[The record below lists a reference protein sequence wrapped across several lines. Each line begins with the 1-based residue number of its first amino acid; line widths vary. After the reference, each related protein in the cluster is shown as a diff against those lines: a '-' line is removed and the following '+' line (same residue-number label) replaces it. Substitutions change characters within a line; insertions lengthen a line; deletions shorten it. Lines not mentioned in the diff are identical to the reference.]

1 MFVDQPR
8 RLIFKD
14 SLAPVPRD
22 QVLATSNRI
31 AAEWD
36 KKTRELKKQER
47 RRKQEAQD

>member
-14 SLAPVPRD
+14 SPAPMPRD
-22 QVLATSNRI
+22 RVLVASNCI

-47 RRKQEAQD
+47 RRK